1 MEIKKADIKKYN
13 LYLERTNV
21 VGNNILIKEN
31 DYVVGW
37 YNLEST
43 ISFLKENYKDKIAN
57 VVISGFNNLE
67 KKELMNNLESLLKEN
82 KSFLLRFTR

>member
-13 LYLERTNV
+13 LRLEKANIF
-21 VGNNILIKEN
+21 GDNILIKEN
-31 DYVVGW
+31 NYVIGW
-37 YNLEST
+37 YNIKSAA
-43 ISFLKENYKDKIAN
+43 SFLRENYKDKIAN
-57 VVISGFNNLE
+57 VVASGFNNLD

>member
-21 VGNNILIKEN
+21 VGNNILI
-31 DYVVGW
+31 
-37 YNLEST
+37 
-43 ISFLKENYKDKIAN
+43 KENYKDKIAN